1 MSDSLFNK
9 TALAGGHGQQNAL
22 NAQVYSQRDL
32 WYFRTGDGNEVG
44 PFRYRSEAETGLER
58 FLATLKE
65 RLQP

>member
-1 MSDSLFNK
+1 MSDSFFNK
-9 TALAGGHGQQNAL
+9 TAMASAVGQQGIT
-22 NAQVYSQRDL
+22 AQVYSERDL
-32 WYFRTGDGNEVG
+32 WYFRTGDGNEIG

>member
-9 TALAGGHGQQNAL
+9 PALAGGQGPQGANV
-22 NAQVYSQRDL
+22 QVYSERDL
-32 WYFRTGDGNEVG
+32 WYFRTGDGDEVG

-58 FLATLKE
+58 FLASLKE